1 VLGFI
6 QGVDDIMRRRQALAD
21 ALLSQGPAMAYGGN
35 PNVGVMTTP
44 VPPVG
49 VPGNPPLATG
59 VPRSLVKPGM
69 PQPAG
74 A

>member
-1 VLGFI
+1 MFGPLI
-6 QGVDDIMRRRQALAD
+6 ADNAMKYRQALAD
-21 ALLSQGPAMAYGGN
+21 ALMRPEMAYGAN
-35 PNVGVMTTP
+35 PAVAGGVMGTP
-44 VPPVG
+44 VPPAG

-59 VPRSLVKPGM
+59 VPRSLIKPGM